1 MIDTR
6 AKLHEQIP
14 RHRKSSLFI
23 SCVFLLMCTLSR
35 VATVKSTKS
44 TKAPSNTAKSTKAP
58 SATEPWQDVGIRVL
72 DWKGYW
78 IEEIFKQLRPVVDI
92 TVGDV
97 VVIIPVQLGCCEI
110 CLRHSKTVVV
120 QKMS

>member
-1 MIDTR
+1 
-6 AKLHEQIP
+6 
-14 RHRKSSLFI
+14 
-23 SCVFLLMCTLSR
+23 MCTLSR

-58 SATEPWQDVGIRVL
+58 SATEPWQDVGIRV

-78 IEEIFKQLRPVVDI
+78 IEEIFKQLRPVDI

-97 VVIIPVQLGCCEI
+97 VVIILAVMKCMFVLA
-110 CLRHSKTVVV
+110 S
-120 QKMS
+120 